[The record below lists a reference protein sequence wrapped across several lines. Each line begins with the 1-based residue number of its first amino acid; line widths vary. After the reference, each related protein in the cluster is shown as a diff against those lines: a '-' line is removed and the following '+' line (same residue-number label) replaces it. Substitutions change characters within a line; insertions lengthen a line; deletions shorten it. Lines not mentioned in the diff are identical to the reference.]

1 MSKQYSCILA
11 SVWVALVGQ
20 FCIGCFQ
27 FVLKRSVAWKY
38 LKFLCSFLYYW
49 VLATPEEL
57 LQKASTGLSAHWPFF
72 SVIFKSTE
80 ITENRSK
87 AGISHICVKFLG
99 LREVK
104 NHFHWRVRRLPPGGT
119 FRSLIESLCEKLPAF
134 IHPLYET
141 HGFKHQCYILSYDI
155 SFPGLENPRAHSHS
169 SKNYRII

>member
-1 MSKQYSCILA
+1 M
-11 SVWVALVGQ
+11 WVELVGQ

-49 VLATPEEL
+49 VPATPEEL

-80 ITENRSK
+80 IRENRSK
-87 AGISHICVKFLG
+87 SGISHICVKFQSLH
-99 LREVK
+99 EVK

-119 FRSLIESLCEKLPAF
+119 LRSLIESLCEKLAC
-134 IHPLYET
+134 IHSPSLWDSC
-141 HGFKHQCYILSYDI
+141 FKHQCYILSYDI